1 MTTFLR
7 RPVGLM
13 ILPTLLTVLLAL
25 VPMTLAQD
33 NLSVP
38 ASDLEPDV
46 LVNWME
52 LLYDRIQAETIN
64 APAASRLYAYAGI
77 TGYQAVVPGIEGGIS
92 MSGQVY
98 DLPEM
103 PLIDSDAIYDWP
115 SSANGA
121 LATLLPV
128 MLPESAE
135 TAQAVRRLQQQ
146 QQRARERDVDS
157 EVVLRSMEYGKEV
170 AQIILDWMEDDGY
183 LDILG
188 AEYESPT
195 GDDSLWV
202 PTREGMRAVEPYWG
216 ELRGFALSYPGGCMV
231 EPTMEFSTDPDS
243 TFYKQALEVK
253 LTGDNLTDWQRDTAR
268 YWVDTPGMT
277 GAPAGHW
284 MMIVSDVIDQLEL
297 KLDMA
302 SMAYGLVGI
311 SLGDAFISTWYVKY
325 QYNLLRPVT
334 YIQRYIDPEWEP
346 FIASPGFPEYPS
358 GHSVASTAAATV
370 LTRMFGTVAW
380 VNNSVQKNGFEPR
393 AYTSFR
399 AASDEAAISRLYGG
413 IHYRQAIELGIT
425 HGECVGNNV
434 IDYILLRSV
443 PQGE

>member
-1 MTTFLR
+1 M
-7 RPVGLM
+7 
-13 ILPTLLTVLLAL
+13 LLAL
-25 VPMTLAQD
+25 APVAAQSEGAQSP
-33 NLSVP
+33 SVT
-38 ASDLEPDV
+38 ADKLEPDV
-46 LVNWME
+46 LVKWIE
-52 LLYDRIQAETIN
+52 LLYERIEAEAID

-103 PLIDSDAIYDWP
+103 PLIDLVAVYDWP
-115 SSANGA
+115 SSANAA
-121 LATLLPV
+121 LATLLPA
-128 MLPESAE
+128 MLPESADTIRLVE
-135 TAQAVRRLQQQ
+135 RLQQNQ
-146 QQRARERDVDS
+146 RRARERDVET
-157 EVVLRSMEYGKEV
+157 EVVLRSMEYGREV
-170 AQIILDWMEDDGY
+170 AGIILDWMEDDGY
-183 LDILG
+183 LDILD
-188 AEYESPT
+188 APYEPPT
-195 GDDSLWV
+195 GDPSLWV
-202 PTREGMRAVEPYWG
+202 PTREGMTAVEPYWG
-216 ELRGFALSYPGGCMV
+216 EVRGFALSYPGGCEIV
-231 EPTMEFSTDPDS
+231 PTMAFSTEPDS

-253 LTGDNLTDWQRDTAR
+253 QVGDTLTDWQRDTAR
-268 YWVDTPGMT
+268 YWVDTPGET

-284 MMIVSDVIDQLEL
+284 MLIVSEVVDQLDLSLE
-297 KLDMA
+297 MA

-311 SLGDAFISTWYVKY
+311 SLGDAFISTWYTKY

-334 YIQRYIDPEWEP
+334 YIQRYIDPEWES

-380 VNNSVQKNGFEPR
+380 VDNSVRRHGFEPR

-413 IHYRQAIELGIT
+413 IHFRQAIELGIE
-425 HGECVGNNV
+425 HGECVGDNV
-434 IDYILLRSV
+434 VNYILLRSI

>member
-1 MTTFLR
+1 MLR
-7 RPVGLM
+7 PINRGWA
-13 ILPTLLTVLLAL
+13 LLAL
-25 VPMTLAQD
+25 VIVLSVMPVAALAQGSESP
-33 NLSVP
+33 SVP
-38 ASDLEPDV
+38 ADELEPDI
-46 LVNWME
+46 LVEWME
-52 LLYDRIQAETIN
+52 LLYNRIKAETIN

-77 TGYQAVVPGIEGGIS
+77 TGYQAIVPGIPGGIS

-103 PLIDSDAIYDWP
+103 PLIDTDLAYDWP

-121 LATLLPV
+121 LATLLPAL
-128 MLPESAE
+128 LPESAE
-135 TAQAVRRLQQQ
+135 TDQTVRRMQQQ

-170 AQIILDWMEDDGY
+170 AQIILEWAEDDGY
-183 LDILG
+183 LDIVG
-188 AEYESPT
+188 AEYEPPT
-195 GDDSLWV
+195 GDDYLWV

-216 ELRGFALSYPGGCMV
+216 EIRGLALSYPGGCTV

-253 LTGDNLTDWQRDTAR
+253 VVGDNLTDWQQDTAR
-268 YWVDTPGMT
+268 YWVDTPGET

-284 MMIVSDVIDQLEL
+284 MLIVTDVIDQLEL

-311 SLGDAFISTWYVKY
+311 SLGDAFISTWFVKY

-334 YIQRYIDPEWEP
+334 YIQRYIDPEWES

-380 VNNSVQKNGFEPR
+380 VNNAVRINGFEPR
-393 AYTSFR
+393 SYTSFR

-413 IHYRQAIELGIT
+413 IHYRQAIELGIQ